1 MYSIIQV
8 CKHGI
13 KVRYVSDNLDSINEK
28 YTVLNNLDN
37 VDKLYIYDNLNN
49 KCVLSE
55 NFGNYFES
63 LHNENK
69 KINIIEPYEI
79 ENFATIENVTSTK
92 EELLRNSLV
101 QSSNIRYN

>member
-49 KCVLSE
+49 KYVEL
-55 NFGNYFES
+55 
-63 LHNENK
+63 
-69 KINIIEPYEI
+69 
-79 ENFATIENVTSTK
+79 
-92 EELLRNSLV
+92 EEKDSCCKYI
-101 QSSNIRYN
+101 SSIFTNL

>member
-8 CKHGI
+8 CEHGI

-49 KCVLSE
+49 EYVELE
-55 NFGNYFES
+55 
-63 LHNENK
+63 K
-69 KINIIEPYEI
+69 KDSCCKYI
-79 ENFATIENVTSTK
+79 
-92 EELLRNSLV
+92 
-101 QSSNIRYN
+101 SSIFTNL